1 MAGQVFHHV
10 RKLGRVAIAV
20 GLLTGL
26 ALGAAVLSPA
36 MAQDDTTEGEGTK
49 KKDKDKDKG
58 KEKVS
63 LWVKL
68 CEKAQVKKDDKD
80 KKEICITHQEQLDRN
95 TGGPMVSAAVRSV
108 EGAKAERFL
117 VTVPLGMA
125 IPAGAQIKIDDQ
137 KEPMKLTYT
146 YCFPNGCT
154 AETEASEELLNTMKG
169 GKELFV
175 SAISVIGEQV
185 LFKLPLAGFKESIEG
200 KPVDT
205 AQFANVR
212 RQYLI
217 KYREALI
224 KKAQKADAE
233 KKKKKKEEG
242 AAGEQAP
249 AAEGEQQ

>member
-1 MAGQVFHHV
+1 MARQVFDYV
-10 RKLGRVAIAV
+10 RTLGRLALV
-20 GLLTGL
+20 GGVVMAL
-26 ALGAAVLSPA
+26 ALGAAALTPTF
-36 MAQDDTTEGEGTK
+36 AQDDATGTEGTA
-49 KKDKDKDKG
+49 KKDKA
-58 KEKVS
+58 KERVS

-68 CEKAQVKKDDKD
+68 CEKAQLKKDDKD

-108 EGAKAERFL
+108 EGADKKRFL

-154 AETEASEELLNTMKG
+154 AEIEASDELVNAMIG
-169 GKELFV
+169 GKQLYV
-175 SAISVIGEQV
+175 SAISVVGEQV
-185 LFKLPLAGFKESIEG
+185 LFKLPLEGFKQSFEG

-212 RQYLI
+212 RQYLL

-224 KKAQKADAE
+224 QKAKKADAE
-233 KKKKKKEEG
+233 KKKKKATED
-242 AAGEQAP
+242 GETP
-249 AAEGEQQ
+249 AEGESQQQ